1 MFITASC
8 PECKDETEHEVIA
21 ESRDLLV
28 RCTTCGH
35 HQRIPK
41 EREPQALLIKAIV
54 SREGT
59 SRVCSIEFA
68 EEDECNVEDHM
79 VAECGDDAFGV
90 EITAIE
96 CGDKRVNRAKAPDIT
111 TLWTRAIEN
120 VVVKISIHDGRKT
133 IPVYM
138 ECDGEQPF
146 VVGDMYTVSGKR
158 FRISHLKLRDG
169 PLMRKEGWKTV
180 AHRVNRSR
188 TVPSCRRMIVGVT
201 FSWYSLIYCGFA
213 IASISSI
220 LRPRT
225 FSTSRLIGSCSIQP
239 MHPGW

>member
-1 MFITASC
+1 MFITVNC
-8 PECKDETEHEVIA
+8 PECKDETEHEVLA
-21 ESRDLLV
+21 DTRDMLV

-35 HQRIPK
+35 HQRLPK
-41 EREPQALLIKAIV
+41 EKEPQALMIKAIV

-59 SRVCSIEFA
+59 SKVCGIELA
-68 EEDECNVEDHM
+68 EEDECNVEDHL

-90 EITAIE
+90 EVTSIE
-96 CGDKRVNRAKAPDIT
+96 CGEKRVNRAKASDIT

-120 VVVKISIHDGRKT
+120 VIVKVSIHDGRRT

-146 VVGDMYTVSGKR
+146 IVNDMYVASGKR

-180 AHRVNRSR
+180 AHRIKRIYGVRS
-188 TVPSCRRMIVGVT
+188 
-201 FSWYSLIYCGFA
+201 
-213 IASISSI
+213 
-220 LRPRT
+220 
-225 FSTSRLIGSCSIQP
+225 
-239 MHPGW
+239 